1 MDYVAHVRKL
11 KKKKT
16 KQNKTKKKKKNKTKK
31 KQKHVNALLHLDDAF
46 TFET

>member
-11 KKKKT
+11 KKKK
-16 KQNKTKKKKKNKTKK
+16 QNKT